1 MRLYIPSPLTA
12 SPAVLVPKL
21 VTTLRTYDRA
31 QLSADVT
38 AGVIVGIVALPLAI
52 AFAIASGVT
61 PERGLYTAIVAGFLI
76 SALGGSRVQIGGP
89 TGAFIV
95 IVYGIVQ
102 KYGYDGLAVA
112 TLMAGVMLI
121 VLGVA
126 RLGTAIKFI
135 PYPVITGFTSAI
147 ALIIFSSQVKDFLG
161 LRMGTVPAEFVDKWG
176 AYADAIGTLNPSAL
190 LVSAT
195 ALAIILLWPKVT
207 QRIPGAFVALIVT
220 TAMTQL
226 LDLPVETIGSRFGA
240 IPSSLPAPSFPDVNP
255 SQIPGLVGPAFT
267 IALLAAIESLLSAV
281 VADGM
286 IGGRHRSN
294 MELVAQGVANIASPL
309 FGGIPAT
316 GAIARTATNVKNGG
330 RTPIAGIVH
339 AFTLL
344 LITLFFGRWAA
355 LIPMATLAAIL
366 VVVAYHMSEWRTFRT
381 ELRSPKSDVAVL
393 LTTFILTV
401 LVDLTVAIEV
411 GIVLAA
417 LLFMRRMAEVT
428 NVSVITRELDDEGDE
443 YATDTNAV
451 RRRAVP
457 KGVEVYEINGPFFFG
472 AAEQFKDTL
481 GRVARKPKVLII
493 RMRNVPAIDS
503 TGIRA
508 LADVTRRTRKEGT
521 LVLLS
526 DVHAQP
532 LIALG
537 RSDLLDEIGDD
548 NIFGNLDDALNRA
561 RAEVGEAALPPPPGT
576 TPTVRRETPIGGVPQ
591 ANE

>member
-1 MRLYIPSPLTA
+1 M
-12 SPAVLVPKL
+12 LVPKL

-31 QLSADVT
+31 QFSADVT

-52 AFAIASGVT
+52 AFAIASGVE

-176 AYADAIGTLNPSAL
+176 AYAAAIGTVNPSAVV
-190 LVSAT
+190 VSVT

-207 QRIPGAFVALIVT
+207 QRIPGAFMALIVT
-220 TAMTQL
+220 TAMTHL

-240 IPSSLPAPSFPDVNP
+240 IPSSFPTPSLPDVNA
-255 SQIPGLVGPAFT
+255 SQIVGLVGPAFT

-294 MELVAQGVANIASPL
+294 MELVAQGVANIASPI

-330 RTPIAGIVH
+330 RTPVAGIVH
-339 AFTLL
+339 AITLL

-366 VVVAYHMSEWRTFRT
+366 VIVAYHMSEWRTFRT

-428 NVSVITRELDDEGDE
+428 NVSVITRELDDEGDL
-443 YATDTNAV
+443 YTTDANAV

-457 KGVEVYEINGPFFFG
+457 TGVEVYEINGPFFFG

-503 TGIRA
+503 TGMRA

-537 RSDLLDEIGDD
+537 RSDLLDEIGEDH
-548 NIFGNLDDALNRA
+548 IFGNLDDALNRA
-561 RAEVGEAALPPPPGT
+561 RAEVGEAPLPPPAGT
-576 TPTVRRETPIGGVPQ
+576 TPTVRRETPIAGVPQ